1 MKLTEKML
9 KKQTFTPFEKSNAIR
24 GLSLF
29 VVVVRVGQ
37 AEAIRQIFNSYDT
50 AITLTTIGTGISFS
64 HNQNHSRALSKKNF
78 IFAIV
83 REDKAPMILQKL
95 QDRFNVSR
103 AAAGIAYSI
112 DLTSVAGVSVYKFL
126 TNTRKVTKVSK
137 NDKNK

>member
-1 MKLTEKML
+1 ML
-9 KKQTFTPFEKSNAIR
+9 KKQTFTPFEKTNVIR
-24 GLSLF
+24 KLSLF
-29 VVVVRVGQ
+29 VVVVRAGQ

-50 AITLTTIGTGISFS
+50 AITLTTIGTGKSFS
-64 HNQNHSRALSKKNF
+64 YSSNYSRTLSKKNF

-83 REDKAPMILQKL
+83 REDKAPLILEKL
-95 QDRFNVSR
+95 QERFNVSK